1 MNLVALNI
9 DSIQLGHPLPFVLR
23 GADGTLLAQKGYVI
37 RNRAEL
43 DSLVSRGLK
52 LCVDTDESG
61 ESHRAYLAQLQK
73 MLMSDTSLG
82 QIAAMTMQAGAQAG
96 RERGG
101 KYVPDWSELQL
112 RATQLLRSPLAVDF
126 EGRFQSLHSEL
137 ARNCEQTPD
146 ATLLA
151 LIYLSARETRM
162 YSATHAML
170 VGCVCMVVAREMLRW
185 PDARVLQVG
194 SAALTMNI
202 AMTELQD
209 QLAQQSQ
216 PLTSQQIVAVED
228 HASRSEQLL
237 RRLGVADP
245 VWLEAVLCH
254 HHRSPGPLAK
264 KSEAQQMARLVQRAD
279 IFGARLAP
287 RVARS
292 PMPVTAAM
300 QASYYDEEHRVDE
313 AGAALVK
320 TLGVY
325 PPGAFVRLATQE
337 VAVVL
342 RRGATATT
350 PRVAV
355 VMNRDGMPTGEMIP
369 RDTSQAAWKIT
380 GVVAYRD
387 IRVQLP
393 LDRLLALV

>member
-37 RNRAEL
+37 RTRAEL

-151 LIYLSARETRM
+151 LIYLSAQETRM

-209 QLAQQSQ
+209 LCERVLSDDN
-216 PLTSQQIVAVED
+216 V
-228 HASRSEQLL
+228 RSCPHG
-237 RRLGVADP
+237 RP
-245 VWLEAVLCH
+245 
-254 HHRSPGPLAK
+254 
-264 KSEAQQMARLVQRAD
+264 
-279 IFGARLAP
+279 
-287 RVARS
+287 
-292 PMPVTAAM
+292 T
-300 QASYYDEEHRVDE
+300 
-313 AGAALVK
+313 
-320 TLGVY
+320 T
-325 PPGAFVRLATQE
+325 VRLTKYE
-337 VAVVL
+337 L
-342 RRGATATT
+342 DKMFK
-350 PRVAV
+350 RV
-355 VMNRDGMPTGEMIP
+355 N
-369 RDTSQAAWKIT
+369 Q
-380 GVVAYRD
+380 
-387 IRVQLP
+387 
-393 LDRLLALV
+393 